1 MSVFGG
7 LVLTNNG
14 RNLFAKAQTG
24 KLLNFKRI
32 VLGDGQLGSSE
43 SMINVLQ
50 LKNEILSCNILDMKI
65 IQNEIAKI
73 TFVISNQ
80 ELLEGF
86 YWRELGIIAE
96 DPDTKE
102 EVLYCYGNA
111 RENGEYISAKGG
123 EDILEKH
130 VSIDISISNVEN
142 VSAIIDESLVFV
154 SKKELQLFQQQQL
167 DDMSKTYTG
176 TNITGPTVEGYGTIH
191 KLYGHTVEEGTG
203 EKSPSNPYTLKCVG
217 DDVNRY
223 NPANIQPL
231 SRNGITCTVK
241 GEILTFNGVC
251 TTDDT
256 NFTVN
261 FSNLIKN
268 INGQT
273 SIFIEY
279 LSGNIQNSTD
289 LTIYALFAQNYTH
302 TIVGKLKTENMKSIS
317 NLADGINL
325 AGMNIRFDS
334 GVKVNNYTIR
344 IKVSQINT
352 EAWSPYGY
360 GTIEIISQNGAQQ
373 SSNVVVAKPL
383 CCLKDGDN
391 IVAQDWIDYDKGV
404 VHRECTYVVIDGS
417 DDEIYTYVANNSN
430 NNYTQINLNL
440 KVLAKGESR
449 MICSHFKYYSGATGA
464 DKAQARATIHNSNI
478 LVFSIP
484 KTIALNVETFKA
496 WLSSNP
502 ITLIYQL
509 ATPIEEPLNY
519 SNKIAQYANET
530 TVSNRDGA
538 KIEVS
543 LTNNKAISEVN
554 RELGGLR
561 DKTVT
566 VDLISE
572 ITSDFGISTNRSQ
585 FKKVNDMYNLNLFIG
600 SNTVF
605 GNDIT
610 IANIPTKHT
619 PNNIEFL
626 QFPVMLQNLNSQVI
640 GIGRASIKPNGQIS
654 LHHDVSNV
662 YRIVLSATY
671 IK

>member
-1 MSVFGG
+1 
-7 LVLTNNG
+7 
-14 RNLFAKAQTG
+14 
-24 KLLNFKRI
+24 
-32 VLGDGQLGSSE
+32 
-43 SMINVLQ
+43 MINWKDRKYVNPRKRVF
-50 LKNEILSCNILDMKI
+50 KNMDTDEILNLEIQDDLDNI
-65 IQNEIAKI
+65 
-73 TFVISNQ
+73 
-80 ELLEGF
+80 
-86 YWRELGIIAE
+86 
-96 DPDTKE
+96 E
-102 EVLYCYGNA
+102 EESTTPLNA
-111 RENGEYISAKGG
+111 HNLNMA
-123 EDILEKH
+123 
-130 VSIDISISNVEN
+130 
-142 VSAIIDESLVFV
+142 
-154 SKKELQLFQQQQL
+154 QQDLL

-176 TNITGPTVEGYGTIH
+176 TNITAPTVKGYGTIH
-191 KLYGHTVEEGTG
+191 KLYGHTIEEGTG
-203 EKSPSNPYTLKCVG
+203 EKSPSNPYTLKCVA
-217 DDVNRY
+217 DDVN
-223 NPANIQPL
+223 L
-231 SRNGITCTVK
+231 FDRNLHIELDGK
-241 GEILTFNGVC
+241 YRHA
-251 TTDDT
+251 
-256 NFTVN
+256 
-261 FSNLIKN
+261 S
-268 INGQT
+268 NGQQINNT
-273 SIFIEY
+273 SVYGLKIPVNPNTDYILNADITNDNITNLCFFDKDMKY
-279 LSGNIQNSTD
+279 LSGNSYNGTD
-289 LTIYALFAQNYTH
+289 KKLTTPTNCVYITSAISKNFT
-302 TIVGKLKTENMKSIS
+302 KLKLQKGSVATP
-317 NLADGINL
+317 
-325 AGMNIRFDS
+325 
-334 GVKVNNYTIR
+334 Y
-344 IKVSQINT
+344 
-352 EAWSPYGY
+352 SPYNQ
-360 GTIEIISQNGAQQ
+360 GTLEIISQNGDQQ
-373 SSNVVVAKPL
+373 SSNIVVTKPL
-383 CCLKDGDN
+383 CCLRDSEGN
-391 IVAQDWIDYDKGV
+391 IVAQDWIDYSRGV

-464 DKAQARATIHNSNI
+464 DKAQAGATIHNSNI

-509 ATPIEEPLNY
+509 ATPTTEPLDC
-519 SNKIAQYANET
+519 SNKIVQYADET
-530 TVSNRDGA
+530 TVSNRDNA
-538 KIEVS
+538 EIEVS